1 MWLISVRAVRR
12 LAHYSRRSFKLSLLA
27 TLTVVARRLIP
38 LAFYGPSCYLSASA
52 QEVNMS
58 FASKGAL
65 SVNFIGPRMPG
76 VVLLARDLKVLGSRL
91 IRVAKRV
98 GKR

>member
-1 MWLISVRAVRR
+1 
-12 LAHYSRRSFKLSLLA
+12 
-27 TLTVVARRLIP
+27 
-38 LAFYGPSCYLSASA
+38 
-52 QEVNMS
+52 MS